1 MPLIDMWND
10 IINTNSL
17 AGQSPMKSVDETHGV
32 TRTGSLRAHVA
43 TAMSFFPDKYG
54 STFDATNFYGVNNSH
69 TIQNLFSRADGP
81 TKKAGTNGSYND
93 DATVG
98 GSNFVINTQA
108 PPGKTDKIPV
118 NPQANRQDGAAEV
131 AIKVATPTGGG
142 AGTVVLTSPMPGS
155 NESNGGK
162 SQATVIMQS
171 QASNGPTPENV
182 AFEDQGQKALQSVP
196 DQSGNGGGG
205 GRGESQYKS
214 PRGSSGKGASNAYV
228 EQQQSRMR
236 QNVKVQKDLT
246 QKTTPQMPST
256 LSFQGSANPAPSAA
270 NGWGQSNRR

>member
-1 MPLIDMWND
+1 MWND

-17 AGQSPMKSVDETHGV
+17 AGQSPMKSVNETHGV

-81 TKKAGTNGSYND
+81 TKKAGINGSYND

-98 GSNFVINTQA
+98 GQNFVINTQA
-108 PPGKTDKIPV
+108 PPGKTDKETV

-131 AIKVATPTGGG
+131 AIKVATPSGGDSG
-142 AGTVVLTSPMPGS
+142 SVVRSSPMPGS
-155 NESNGGK
+155 NESQGGK
-162 SQATVIMQS
+162 SQAAVVMES
-171 QASNGPTPENV
+171 QASNGPTPDNV
-182 AFEDQGQKALQSVP
+182 AFEDEGKKALQSVP
-196 DQSGNGGGG
+196 DQSGNGSSG
-205 GRGESQYKS
+205 GRGESQYMS
-214 PRGSSGKGASNAYV
+214 PRGSSGKGASNAFV
-228 EQQQSRMR
+228 EQMMNRMKT
-236 QNVKVQKDLT
+236 NVKVQRELT
-246 QKTTPQMPST
+246 QKTTPQMPSI
-256 LSFQGSANPAPSAA
+256 LSFQGAANPAPSAA

>member
-1 MPLIDMWND
+1 MWND

-43 TAMSFFPDKYG
+43 TAMMFFPDKYG

-81 TKKAGTNGSYND
+81 TKKAGVNGSYND
-93 DATVG
+93 DATAG
-98 GSNFVINTQA
+98 GQNFVINTQS
-108 PPGKTDKIPV
+108 PPGKSDKVPV
-118 NPQANRQDGAAEV
+118 NPQGSRQDGAAEV
-131 AIKVATPTGGG
+131 AIKVATPSGGG

-155 NESNGGK
+155 NESQGGK
-162 SQATVIMQS
+162 SQAAVVMES
-171 QASNGPTPENV
+171 QASNGPTPDNV
-182 AFEDQGQKALQSVP
+182 AFEEQGQKALQSVP

-205 GRGESQYKS
+205 GRPMPMPH
-214 PRGSSGKGASNAYV
+214 PRGAGLANAFV
-228 EQQQSRMR
+228 EQMMNRMKT
-236 QNVKVQKDLT
+236 NVKVQKELT
-246 QKTTPQMPST
+246 QKTTPQMPAT

-270 NGWGQSNRR
+270 NSWGQSNRR